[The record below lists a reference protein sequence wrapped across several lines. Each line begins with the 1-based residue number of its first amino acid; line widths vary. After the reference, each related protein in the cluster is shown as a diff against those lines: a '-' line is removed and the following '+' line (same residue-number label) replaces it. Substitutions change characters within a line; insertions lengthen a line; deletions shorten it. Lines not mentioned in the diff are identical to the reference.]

1 MTSEYTSTAPTGRA
15 GSRNGL
21 AVAAMVTG
29 IAGILFALLF
39 PIVGLALG
47 VVAVGLA
54 VAARRN
60 GGRGGQATAGL
71 VTGAV
76 AVVLAVVNMVVAY
89 NLLT

>member
-1 MTSEYTSTAPTGRA
+1 MTSEQMSTTPTRRTG
-15 GSRNGL
+15 GSNGP
-21 AVAAMVTG
+21 AVASLVTG

-39 PIVGLALG
+39 AIVGLALG

-60 GGRGGQATAGL
+60 GGRGGQASAGL

-76 AVVLAVVNMVVAY
+76 AIVVAIVNMVIAY
-89 NLLT
+89 NLFT